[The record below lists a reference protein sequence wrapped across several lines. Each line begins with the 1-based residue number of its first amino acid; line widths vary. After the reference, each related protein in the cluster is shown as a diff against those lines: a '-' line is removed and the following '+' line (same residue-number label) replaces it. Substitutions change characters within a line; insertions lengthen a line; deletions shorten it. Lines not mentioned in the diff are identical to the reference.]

1 MSSPR
6 ITATGVQTGAIAH
19 VAFLWLAYLGV
30 NKGANHGLVIAW
42 IVLGILWFLVWPAVI
57 LIWFRQIGAL
67 VTLMCSAIAWALLA
81 TPIAFYLTWAHNGF
95 H

>member
-1 MSSPR
+1 MSAPR
-6 ITATGVQTGAIAH
+6 SRATAVRMGAVGH

-30 NKGANHGLVIAW
+30 NKSANHGFVVAW

-57 LIWFRQIGAL
+57 LIWFRQIGPL
-67 VTLMCSAIAWALLA
+67 VVLMASAIAWALLA

>member
-1 MSSPR
+1 MSIP
-6 ITATGVQTGAIAH
+6 TNKATGVQMAAVGH

-30 NKGANHGLVIAW
+30 NKGASHAFVIGW

-57 LIWFRQIGAL
+57 LIWFRQIGPL
-67 VTLMCSAIAWALLA
+67 VVLMCSAIAWALLA
-81 TPIAFYLTWAHNGF
+81 TPIAFYLTWAHKGF